1 MSSLLYRICQSSKQ
15 LLVLLK
21 PRQGFLTFIFFL
33 VLSGVFWLFTTL
45 NENFDEDFIVPVRID
60 NLPKNLVIIS
70 DQYDSIRVTVHD
82 KGYNLL
88 DYYRRRQTIELSLN
102 FHSFVRQQDKVIL
115 SQAELTKQL
124 QVIFGNSAQIV
135 AIKPEKLEL
144 LYCMGRP
151 KTVPVVLQSNLKL
164 ADNYYLSETRIE
176 PKTVTVYGTE
186 ETLKNVKYVKTVPL
200 NLQEVSDTVYREL
213 QLQPVHGVRIEP
225 RKIKVTLCTDIFME
239 DVVEVPVVPEN
250 VPQGLRLKT
259 FPSRIKVKYTVGIS
273 SYKKINKDLFSV
285 QADYESI
292 ANGGDKCLLK
302 LVSAPEGVKNVAL
315 EVNQVDYLIENDNS
329 DNGRDR

>member
-1 MSSLLYRICQSSKQ
+1 MSSLLSRICQSSRQ
-15 LLVLLK
+15 LLVLFK

-45 NENFDEDFIVPVRID
+45 NENFDEEFIVSVRID

-88 DYYRRRQTIELSLN
+88 DYYRRRQTMELSLN
-102 FHSFVRQQDKVIL
+102 FRSFARMQDKVTL
-115 SQAELTKQL
+115 PQAELIKQL
-124 QVIFGNSAQIV
+124 QILFGNSAQIV
-135 AIKPEKLEL
+135 AVKPEKLEL

-151 KTVPVVLQSNLKL
+151 KTVPVVLQSNVKL

-176 PKTVTVYGTE
+176 PNMVTVYGTE
-186 ETLKNVKYVKTVPL
+186 ETLKNIRFVKTMPL
-200 NLQEVSDTVYREL
+200 NLQEVSDTVSREL
-213 QLQPVHGVRIEP
+213 QLQPIQGVRVEP
-225 RKIKVTLCTDIFME
+225 KKIKVTLCTDIFME
-239 DVVEVPVVPEN
+239 DVVEVPVIPDK

-259 FPSRIKVKYTVGIS
+259 FPSRVKVKYTVGIS

-285 QADYESI
+285 QADYESV
-292 ANGGDKCLLK
+292 ANGGEKCQLV